1 VSGDIVGQ
9 IRKIA
14 SRGRMDDTD
23 VQVVFDAADEIE
35 RLRAERDAER
45 ALADQLADAIF
56 SASIQEAI
64 EKTDDALAA
73 YDEARRG

>member
-1 VSGDIVGQ
+1 VDDDIVERLSDPGLCTC
-9 IRKIA
+9 
-14 SRGRMDDTD
+14 G
-23 VQVVFDAADEIE
+23 FNEWECLPCAAKAEIE

-56 SASIQEAI
+56 SASVEEAI